1 MSDFLLKNQTRLFKS
16 QKANSK
22 NKKCYLLILV
32 ELQKLLN
39 LALLWYERVNKQ
51 FEAEP
56 IWAG

>member
-1 MSDFLLKNQTRLFKS
+1 

-51 FEAEP
+51 LEAEP